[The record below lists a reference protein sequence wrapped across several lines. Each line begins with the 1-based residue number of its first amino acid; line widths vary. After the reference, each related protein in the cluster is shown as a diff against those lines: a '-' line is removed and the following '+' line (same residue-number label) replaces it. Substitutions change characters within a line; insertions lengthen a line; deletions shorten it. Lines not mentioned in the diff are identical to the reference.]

1 MSEGAARQT
10 GTVTKWL
17 NRRGIGFIT
26 PDGQN
31 SEIGADLLVHYSN
44 IKQEPN
50 DGFKSLAEGSKVEY
64 ETTEDPKNPSKLIA
78 INVTGVGGGN
88 CDKYVHRRQ
97 SRGSYGGG
105 GGYRGGDG
113 GSAPAGSSLFVG
125 NVNERTTWQELKDH
139 FKDTLMDPN
148 VQLPFVD
155 VIKNSNSGRAHGLV
169 RFGNAEDAATAIAKV
184 NGTELQG
191 NKLEVRLDKQS

>member
-1 MSEGAARQT
+1 MSNGAARQT

-31 SEIGADLLVHYSN
+31 SEIGNDLLVHFSN

-64 ETTEDPKNPSKLIA
+64 ETTEDPKNPNKLIA

-97 SRGSYGGG
+97 SRGQYGAARDAAAAVPG
-105 GGYRGGDG
+105 
-113 GSAPAGSSLFVG
+113 ASLFVG

-139 FKDTLMDPN
+139 F
-148 VQLPFVD
+148 
-155 VIKNSNSGRAHGLV
+155 S
-169 RFGNAEDAATAIAKV
+169 
-184 NGTELQG
+184 
-191 NKLEVRLDKQS
+191 